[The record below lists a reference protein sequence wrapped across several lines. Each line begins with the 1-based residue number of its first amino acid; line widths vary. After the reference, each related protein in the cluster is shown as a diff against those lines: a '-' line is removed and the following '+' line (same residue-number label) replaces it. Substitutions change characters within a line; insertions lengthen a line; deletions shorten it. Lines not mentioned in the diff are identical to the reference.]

1 MGTFFRPSIQALTNL
16 SGLYLGRIPEWGL
29 LKYMN
34 TLLTDTKHYALAL
47 SIAVNMAAIP
57 GSGLNLPPIGPNI
70 LIGEAISS
78 VLSSQALSTSSLQV
92 KSKEAAAVKPAEKTP
107 EAKSKKVTLT
117 AYSSTVDQTDD
128 TPFIAAS
135 GKRVYDGMIAANFL
149 PFGTKVMIPE
159 LFGDKVF
166 TVHDRMNRRY
176 AERVDIWF
184 AERQDALNFG
194 IRTAEIVIL

>member
-1 MGTFFRPSIQALTNL
+1 MLYYIGNKVLPKGGIFVTNT
-16 SGLYLGRIPEWGL
+16 
-29 LKYMN
+29 MN
-34 TLLTDTKHYALAL
+34 TLLTETKHYALAL
-47 SIAVNMAAIP
+47 SLAVNMAAVP

-70 LIGEAISS
+70 LIGEALSS
-78 VLSSQALSTSSLQV
+78 VLSSQTLSTSSLQV
-92 KSKEAAAVKPAEKTP
+92 KVQSEVPTKVGKSTLVDSEQKPEVKT
-107 EAKSKKVTLT
+107 KKVTLT

-135 GKRVYDGMIAANFL
+135 GKHVYDGMIAANFL
-149 PFGTKVMIPE
+149 PFGTKVKIPE

-176 AERVDIWF
+176 TERVDIWF

-194 IRTAEIVIL
+194 IRTAEIIIL

>member
-1 MGTFFRPSIQALTNL
+1 MLYYIGNEMSPNGGIFVTNT
-16 SGLYLGRIPEWGL
+16 
-29 LKYMN
+29 MN
-34 TLLTDTKHYALAL
+34 TLPTETKHYALAL
-47 SIAVNMAAIP
+47 SIAVNMTAIP

-70 LIGEAISS
+70 LIGEALSS

-92 KSKEAAAVKPAEKTP
+92 QTKTVAQKPAEEKKP
-107 EAKSKKVTLT
+107 EVKNKKVTLT

-135 GKRVYDGMIAANFL
+135 GRHVYDGMIAANFL
-149 PFGTKVMIPE
+149 PFGTKVRIPE
-159 LFGDKVF
+159 LFGEKVF

-176 AERVDIWF
+176 TERVDIWF

-194 IRTAEIVIL
+194 IRTAEIIIL

>member
-1 MGTFFRPSIQALTNL
+1 
-16 SGLYLGRIPEWGL
+16 
-29 LKYMN
+29 MN
-34 TLLTDTKHYALAL
+34 TLLTSTKHYALAL
-47 SIAVNMAAIP
+47 SLAANIAAVP
-57 GSGLNLPPIGPNI
+57 GSGLNLPPIRPNI

-92 KSKEAAAVKPAEKTP
+92 TSQEAAAIKPAEKTP
-107 EAKSKKVTLT
+107 EVTNKKVTLT

-135 GKRVYDGMIAANFL
+135 GKHVYDGMIAANFL

-176 AERVDIWF
+176 TERVDIWF
-184 AERQDALNFG
+184 AETQDALNFG

>member
-1 MGTFFRPSIQALTNL
+1 MT
-16 SGLYLGRIPEWGL
+16 
-29 LKYMN
+29 
-34 TLLTDTKHYALAL
+34 
-47 SIAVNMAAIP
+47 AIP

-70 LIGEAISS
+70 LIGEALNS
-78 VLSSQALSTSSLQV
+78 VLSSQALSTSSLKV
-92 KSKEAAAVKPAEKTP
+92 KPEIVAVKPAEKTP
-107 EAKSKKVTLT
+107 EVKTKKVTLT

-135 GKRVYDGMIAANFL
+135 GKHVYDGMIAANFL
-149 PFGTKVMIPE
+149 PFGTKVKIPA

-176 AERVDIWF
+176 TERVDVWF
-184 AERQDALNFG
+184 AETQDALKFG

>member
-1 MGTFFRPSIQALTNL
+1 MSPNGGIFVTNT
-16 SGLYLGRIPEWGL
+16 
-29 LKYMN
+29 MN
-34 TLLTDTKHYALAL
+34 TLPTETKHYALAL
-47 SIAVNMAAIP
+47 SIAVNMTAIP

-70 LIGEAISS
+70 LIGEALSS

-92 KSKEAAAVKPAEKTP
+92 QTKTVAQKPAEEKKP
-107 EAKSKKVTLT
+107 EVKNKKVTLT

-135 GKRVYDGMIAANFL
+135 GRHVYDGMIAANFL
-149 PFGTKVMIPE
+149 PFGTKVRIPE
-159 LFGDKVF
+159 LFGEKVF

-176 AERVDIWF
+176 TERVDIWF

-194 IRTAEIVIL
+194 IRTAEIIIL

>member
-1 MGTFFRPSIQALTNL
+1 MLYYIGNKVLPKGGIFVTNT
-16 SGLYLGRIPEWGL
+16 
-29 LKYMN
+29 MN
-34 TLLTDTKHYALAL
+34 TLLTETKHYALAL
-47 SIAVNMAAIP
+47 SLAVNMAAVP

-70 LIGEAISS
+70 LIGEALSS

-92 KSKEAAAVKPAEKTP
+92 KSIEAVAQKPAEQTP
-107 EAKSKKVTLT
+107 EVKSKKVTLT

-135 GKRVYDGMIAANFL
+135 GKHVYDGMIAANFL
-149 PFGTKVMIPE
+149 PFGTKVKIPE

-176 AERVDIWF
+176 TERVDIWF

-194 IRTAEIVIL
+194 IRTAEIIIL